1 MPGFNLIGIPN
12 ETFAEETAATAAAP
26 PIKLLRVTDFIMPQ
40 IEMAKL
46 HQSARQAEVW
56 SL

>member
-1 MPGFNLIGIPN
+1 MPGFNPIGIAN